1 MNINIALNSILNIG
15 TDTCFEDNGRL
26 KKVRLLN
33 GVAFFGGTFL
43 FLVSIG
49 IFFTDYPYSQP
60 FDISK
65 LGQLFFDKNSNS
77 DIFESVKLIFPI
89 VNILTSSILFLVLYL
104 NHLHHFNASI
114 LTLYLAA
121 ILSTFFSYFLR
132 SNYAFF
138 LTVIPSI
145 VPILFYDKKKF
156 HIPLYFLNY
165 LLFIIATYIM
175 DGYKVFYH
183 NGENNVLFI
192 YINMSVLYF
201 FIFLVIN
208 NFKIENRLS
217 EKRLQKQND
226 ILKEQAIKIKA
237 QSVELNSKNKELEIS
252 LLTVNNQKE
261 RIQEINKTL
270 EDANAT
276 KDKFFDIIAHDLKS
290 PFNSILGFSD
300 ILLENHAEYDNELRE
315 KLIRQVV
322 DSSKG
327 AFKLVENLL
336 EWSRAQTGKF
346 SFNPKKLEIEPM
358 LNETLFDIKNIAHNK
373 NIEIITQIP
382 RGMTVYADKEIL
394 KTVLRNIASNAVKF
408 TPKLGSIIIKAEKND
423 KSTLISV
430 QDTGVGISKE
440 KIDKIFDITQKTS
453 TLGTENESG
462 TGLGLLF
469 CKEFIEKHGGKIQ
482 IESEIGKGSVFSFS
496 FPFDAVD

>member
-1 MNINIALNSILNIG
+1 MKIALNSILNTGI
-15 TDTCFEDNGRL
+15 DIHSENNSHL

-33 GVAFFGGTFL
+33 GIAFFGGTFL
-43 FLVSIG
+43 LLVSIG
-49 IFFTDYPYSQP
+49 IICIDYPYTHP
-60 FDISK
+60 FDMSK
-65 LGQLFFDKNSNS
+65 IGQLFFDKNSNS
-77 DIFESVKLIFPI
+77 EIFESVKLIFPI
-89 VNILTSSILFLVLYL
+89 VNILTSISLFLVLYL
-104 NHLHHFNASI
+104 NRLHHFNASI

-121 ILSTFFSYFLR
+121 IFSTFFSYFLR

-138 LTVIPSI
+138 LTVIPSV
-145 VPILFYDKKKF
+145 VPILFYEKKKF
-156 HIPLYFLNY
+156 QIPLYFLNY

-201 FIFLVIN
+201 FIFLVVN
-208 NFKIENRLS
+208 NLKVENRLS
-217 EKRLQKQND
+217 EERLQKQND
-226 ILKEQAIKIKA
+226 ILKEQAIRIKA
-237 QSVELNSKNKELEIS
+237 QSIELNNKNKELQTS
-252 LLTVNNQKE
+252 LETVNNQKE
-261 RIQEINKTL
+261 RIQEINETL

-276 KDKFFDIIAHDLKS
+276 KDKFFDIISHDLRS

-300 ILLENHAEYDNELRE
+300 ILLENHAEYDNEFRE
-315 KLIRQVV
+315 KLIQQIV

-346 SFNPKKLEIEPM
+346 SFNPEKIELEYV
-358 LNETLFDIKNIAHNK
+358 LNETLFDIENIAHNK
-373 NIEIITQIP
+373 NIEIRTQIP

-408 TPKLGSIIIKAEKND
+408 TPKLGSIIIKAEIID
-423 KSTLISV
+423 RSTLISV
-430 QDTGVGISKE
+430 QDTGVGISKD
-440 KIDKIFDITQKTS
+440 KIEKIFDITQKTN
-453 TLGTENESG
+453 TLGTDNESG

-482 IESEIGKGSVFSFS
+482 IESEVGKGSIFSFS
-496 FPFDAVD
+496 FPFEAVD